1 MGSEQ
6 LKSGEATPKSKKMPF
21 KPIEM
26 PKCPK
31 CGKSVYAAEEKL
43 AGGHKWHTGCFKC
56 SMCNKMLDSTNCNER
71 DSALFCKA
79 CYGRRYGPKGYG
91 FGGGAGALNMDTGT
105 QFGNKE
111 SEMSNKPTA
120 AVGAGG
126 GDAGTGPKCP
136 RCGKTVYDAER
147 AIGSTV
153 PWHKS
158 CYRCK
163 ECNKALDSTNVSAH
177 ENEVYCKNCY
187 GKNFGPSGYG
197 FGQGAGT
204 LSSEAK

>member
-1 MGSEQ
+1 MGRAEEGYSSEQ

-56 SMCNKMLDSTNCNER
+56 SMCNKVLDSTNCNER

-91 FGGGAGALNMDTGT
+91 FGGGAGALNMDTGE
-105 QFGNKE
+105 QFGNTQFE
-111 SEMSNKPTA
+111 NNKPT
-120 AVGAGG
+120 
-126 GDAGTGPKCP
+126 DT
-136 RCGKTVYDAER
+136 T
-147 AIGSTV
+147 
-153 PWHKS
+153 
-158 CYRCK
+158 
-163 ECNKALDSTNVSAH
+163 
-177 ENEVYCKNCY
+177 
-187 GKNFGPSGYG
+187 FM
-197 FGQGAGT
+197 
-204 LSSEAK
+204 AK